1 MKTRHLFVNIAY
13 LVQLRLELSVGGSRG
28 INQLSSR
35 LGLLLSVLLDLLS
48 KQVLQKNE
56 RVSGFQG
63 YRVQALVEINTKVLF
78 LPGWDLLRLP
88 DRQER

>member
-48 KQVLQKNE
+48 KQVLQQDE
-56 RVSGFQG
+56 RVSGF
-63 YRVQALVEINTKVLF
+63 QALVEINTKVLF